1 MALVVQW
8 GSMLTKYVCELNGFA
23 SGSKR
28 MYSRAE
34 KKPKII
40 SERYAIIE

>member
-8 GSMLTKYVCELNGFA
+8 GSMLARYACELNGFA
-23 SGSKR
+23 SGNKT